1 MSLQI
6 NISPKIIPNI
16 AQGYTDI
23 NRIFMEFIDNALDS
37 AEDYFILKED
47 AYEREIIIDIKWD
60 KKEFIIS
67 DNCAGIP
74 DLPIVVTSI
83 GDSNK
88 KGSFITNGQ
97 FGFGIHSFL
106 AACKNIEITTK
117 SIEDNFAHQIKF
129 ERKDFN
135 KANVNETSIANPSE
149 IKVDWESGTQVRL
162 SNFDKDKIKS
172 INIDLII
179 KEIQRHF
186 EGLLERSNLTIKI
199 NGNKCEAFDY
209 KTNEIVD
216 EYPEETLNMLT
227 YFYNGKNGKSL
238 TFNLADTSYG
248 PITIYLQITKKQIN
262 KPPVLLVKGRRINEI
277 THLQSFGSKKKSGVW
292 GHQHITGFIKVPGD
306 FLTPTIHRT
315 DLSND
320 DKAKA
325 LFQYLESVEVL
336 IEELLST
343 VNKKTEGE
351 HYKTVEN
358 ELNKALA
365 KLAKSVNLRLRSE
378 ALSGNDI
385 NVEEGDEGNRGA
397 PNPDPIPIIPDP
409 NPNPIPP
416 IPDPD
421 PDDDPDDEG
430 ISDEKGERNIPS
442 NIDADFE
449 DTGFKGAEKK
459 KHGLN
464 ILLVEGATEDEKGKM
479 VPSYLTDGELRIFID
494 HPDFKKR
501 QTYTQGGDGKKKPKV
516 TQRLL
521 SYMAGE
527 ITVHFEDKIV
537 SKTSSP
543 AYGIQLFKDLS
554 ERRNELEDLI
564 QPMEGK
570 NFSEYGE

>member
-37 AEDYFILKED
+37 AEDYYELKGD
-47 AYEREIIIDIKWD
+47 TYEKEIVIDIKWD

-88 KGSFITNGQ
+88 KGSFTTNGQ
-97 FGFGIHSFL
+97 FGFGIHSFM

-117 SIEDNFAHQIKF
+117 SIEDNIAHQIKF
-129 ERKDFN
+129 ERKDFD
-135 KANVNETSIANPSE
+135 KANVSETKIANPSE

-172 INIDLII
+172 INIDLIA

-186 EGLLERSNLTIKI
+186 EGLLARSNLTIKI
-199 NGNKCEAFDY
+199 NGNKCEAFNY
-209 KTNEIVD
+209 ETNEIVD
-216 EYPEETLNMLT
+216 EYPEETLNELS
-227 YFYNGKNGKSL
+227 YSYNDKKGKSV
-238 TFNLADTSYG
+238 TFNLAETSYG
-248 PITIYLQITKKQIN
+248 PITMRLQITKKQIN
-262 KPPVLLVKGRRINEI
+262 KLPVLLVKGRRINEI
-277 THLQSFGSKKKSGVW
+277 THLQSFHSKKKSGIW
-292 GHQHITGFIKVPGD
+292 GHPHITGFVKVPGD
-306 FLTPTIHRT
+306 FLTPTILRT
-315 DLSND
+315 DLKND
-320 DKAKA
+320 DKTKA

-336 IEELLST
+336 IEELLSA

-351 HYKTVEN
+351 HFKTVEN

-365 KLAKSVNLRLRSE
+365 KLAKSVNLRLRTE

-385 NVEEGDEGNRGA
+385 NVKEGEEGIGGA
-397 PNPDPIPIIPDP
+397 PNPDPIP
-409 NPNPIPP
+409 PIPGP
-416 IPDPD
+416 N
-421 PDDDPDDEG
+421 PDDDDDG
-430 ISDEKGERNIPS
+430 ISDEEGEGDIPS
-442 NIDADFE
+442 NIDAEFE

-464 ILLVEGATEDEKGKM
+464 ILLVEGATPDEQGKM

-494 HPDFKKR
+494 HPEFKKR
-501 QTYTQGGDGKKKPKV
+501 QTYTQGGDGKRKPKV

-537 SKTSSP
+537 SKTTSP
-543 AYGIQLFKDLS
+543 AYGIQLFKDLC

-564 QPMEGK
+564 QPMDGK
-570 NFSEYGE
+570 NFSAFGE